1 MADAGVP
8 RDFRGFTEETREIW
22 NENADW
28 WDQHAGDGGLEFQR
42 TMIDPATARLLALCP
57 GELVLDLACGN
68 GASARKMAEAGA
80 RVVAV
85 DFSERLI
92 AHARL
97 RTTKHVDR
105 IDYRVMNLTDEDA
118 LRSLGARCFDAAVCT
133 MALFDIADIEPL
145 GAALPG
151 LLRDGG
157 RFVFS
162 VTHPCFNTA
171 GVTKTLEEQLLNGR
185 FAVTRGVKIVA
196 YLRPTARTGLVGP
209 PNQPV
214 PHYYFDRPLGIL
226 FGTFFRGG
234 LMLDALEE
242 PAVPAGAGDGG
253 LSWRNYTEIPP
264 VLIARM
270 RV

>member
-1 MADAGVP
+1 WD
-8 RDFRGFTEETREIW
+8 
-22 NENADW
+22 ENADL
-28 WDQHAGDGGLEFQR
+28 WDQRAGDRGLEFQR
-42 TMIDPATARLLALCP
+42 TVIDPATERLLALRP

-92 AHARL
+92 EHARL
-97 RTTKHVDR
+97 RTTKHADR
-105 IDYRVMNLTDEDA
+105 IDYRVMNLTDDDA

-133 MALFDIADIEPL
+133 MALFDISDIAPL

-151 LLRDGG
+151 LLRAGG

-162 VTHPCFNTA
+162 VMHPCFNTTGA
-171 GVTKTLEEQLLNGR
+171 VKTLEEENLDGR
-185 FAVTRGVKIVA
+185 FVVTRGVKIVE
-196 YLRPTARTGLVGP
+196 YLRPTARKGLVGP

-214 PHYYFDRPLGIL
+214 PHYYFDRPLSVL
-226 FGTFFRGG
+226 FGAFFRGG
-234 LMLDALEE
+234 LVLDALEE
-242 PAVPAGAGDGG
+242 PAFPPGAGDGG
-253 LSWRNYTEIPP
+253 LSWRNFTEIPAA
-264 VLIARM
+264 LIARM